1 MGSQNCRFET
11 LDADRAEGCIRA
23 IAHAYTK
30 DGGLAVLKGNIAK
43 DGCVVK
49 QPALMKVSGNSVELQ
64 KYSTRK
70 KKPAKASSTAMLRQE
85 TLW

>member
-30 DGGLAVLKGNIAK
+30 DGGLAVLKAI
-43 DGCVVK
+43 
-49 QPALMKVSGNSVELQ
+49 SQ
-64 KYSTRK
+64 KM
-70 KKPAKASSTAMLRQE
+70 AV
-85 TLW
+85 W